1 MASLGFL
8 LGRTAASI
16 PYPTPAQRQILE
28 RLNRL
33 QARLDEGL
41 LRVAVLGQFKRGK
54 STLLNALLGAPV
66 LPTGVTPVTAIPTF
80 IKAGPKATARI
91 TFQDGKEP
99 LLTSVE
105 GEIPDVLERYI
116 SEVKNP
122 HNRFN
127 VEIVEIEVRSEFL
140 NHGIVLIDT
149 PGVGSTFLHN
159 TRAAEAVLTEC
170 DAAVFCVSSDP
181 PITEVELNYLSKV
194 QELIPK
200 IFFALNKVDLLDM
213 QERRMAECFLADVL
227 EEQPII
233 TQPFRIFSISAKQ
246 GLQAKLDR
254 DSQALAASGVE
265 HLEQVLAGELA
276 REKHEIVFATGRLR
290 SISLVGE
297 LLFQSKLEHKALLTP
312 EEDLKQKAST
322 FESSV
327 ARFESERRA
336 LADFILIDRARLL
349 KELDAETERLWKEA
363 QRGSHQILSRIAGPR
378 FDEAEAR
385 NQITVELSR
394 YFEKAFRE
402 FIEMFRTKL
411 SERLAVHQG
420 RAGALINLVRQTAAD
435 LVEIAVVLP
444 QSIEAFEV
452 KREPY
457 WVAPE
462 TVASLFDLSASV
474 ITRFLPSG
482 MRENRARRQ
491 LVADADKAV
500 LRNIANLDW
509 AMRQNI
515 EEGFRRF
522 ESSLSEQLGSALQA
536 TRQAMHIAIERR
548 TPRIEEIDEY
558 SKELTRSIASLSNIF
573 TELQAIG
580 ADPIRLQ

>member
-1 MASLGFL
+1 M
-8 LGRTAASI
+8 
-16 PYPTPAQRQILE
+16 
-28 RLNRL
+28 
-33 QARLDEGL
+33 
-41 LRVAVLGQFKRGK
+41 LGQFKRGK

-80 IKAGPKATARI
+80 IKAGPKAAARI
-91 TFQDGKEP
+91 TFQDGKKP
-99 LLTSVE
+99 LLTSVD

-116 SEVKNP
+116 SEVKNS

-127 VEIVEIEVRSEFL
+127 VENVEIEVRSEFL

-200 IFFALNKVDLLDM
+200 IFFALNKVDLLDI
-213 QERRMAECFLADVL
+213 QERRMAERFLADVL
-227 EEQPII
+227 N
-233 TQPFRIFSISAKQ
+233 
-246 GLQAKLDR
+246 
-254 DSQALAASGVE
+254 
-265 HLEQVLAGELA
+265 
-276 REKHEIVFATGRLR
+276 
-290 SISLVGE
+290 
-297 LLFQSKLEHKALLTP
+297 
-312 EEDLKQKAST
+312 
-322 FESSV
+322 
-327 ARFESERRA
+327 
-336 LADFILIDRARLL
+336 RARLQ
-349 KELDAETERLWKEA
+349 KELNAETDQLWKKA
-363 QRGSHQILSRIAGPR
+363 QSGLHQILTRIAGPG

-385 NQITVELSR
+385 NQIAAELSR

-402 FIEMFRTKL
+402 FVEMFRTKL

-420 RAGALINLVRQTAAD
+420 RAGALIKLVRQTAAD
-435 LVEIAVVLP
+435 LMEIAVVLP
-444 QSIEAFEV
+444 QSNEAFEV

-482 MRENRARRQ
+482 VRENRARRQ

-522 ESSLSEQLGSALQA
+522 ESSLSERLGSALQA

-548 TPRIEEIDEY
+548 TARIEEIDEY